1 MENKAD
7 IIIIGGGLLG
17 SATAYQLA
25 KRGAGRIMLFERQDI
40 ASQASARAACLLT
53 RARTKTVLMKL
64 VQETYDCIAE
74 IETLLGDSLEL
85 QQCGSLTIASSQ
97 VSLKGLEELEQ
108 AADGFGIANERLAPA
123 EVKRLLPWIE
133 EEQIIE
139 ALHMPTDGYIDS
151 ALLCCGYN
159 RAAQKLGVEVRT
171 RCGVRQILTSDSED
185 SVENSSETSA
195 NVCGVELENGERVYA
210 PIVVNATG
218 AWANLLSYPLGAGL
232 PLTPVR
238 SHFWITEVDEER
250 FPSHE
255 PFTVIPDARAFTRPD
270 VGAMI
275 IGIREPE
282 CVSFDP
288 QEMLRSIEDVDF
300 ERGDK
305 WRILSE
311 CAPLFEPFFKAVKKV
326 GIAHYVAGPSCYVPD
341 AMFVLGRI
349 KKVGG
354 LFAATGCCGAGVA
367 AGGGMA
373 RLVAEQILG
382 ITPFVDPAPFAPE
395 RFGEINPFD
404 PAFQIRC
411 AEARSNK
418 KGG

>member
-25 KRGAGRIMLFERQDI
+25 KRGAGKIVLFERQDI

-53 RARTKTVLMKL
+53 RARTKPALMKL

-74 IETLLGDSLEL
+74 IETLLDDSLEL
-85 QQCGSLTIASSQ
+85 QQCGSLTIASSEA
-97 VSLKGLEELEQ
+97 SLKGLEELEH
-108 AADGFGIANERLAPA
+108 AADSFGIDNERLAPA
-123 EVKRLLPWIE
+123 QVKQLLPWIE
-133 EEQIIE
+133 EEQIAE
-139 ALHMPTDGYIDS
+139 ALYMPTDGYIDS
-151 ALLCCGYN
+151 ALLCSGYN
-159 RAAQKLGVEVRT
+159 RAAQKLGVEVST
-171 RCGVRQILTSDSED
+171 RCGVRQILTTTDEEGAQIS
-185 SVENSSETSA
+185 
-195 NVCGVELENGERVYA
+195 GVALENGERIYA
-210 PIVVNATG
+210 PIVVNAAG
-218 AWANLLSYPLGAGL
+218 AWANLLSYPLGVGL

-238 SHFWITEVDEER
+238 SHFWITEVDEAR
-250 FPSHE
+250 FPSHA

-275 IGIREPE
+275 VGIREPE

-288 QEMLRSIEDVDF
+288 KEMLRSIEDVDF

-305 WRILSE
+305 WRVLSQ
-311 CAPLFEPFFKAVKKV
+311 CAPHFEPYFKDIKQV

-341 AMFVLGRI
+341 AMFVLGAV
-349 KKVGG
+349 KQVGG
-354 LFAATGCCGAGVA
+354 LFVVAGCCGAGVA

-373 RLVAEQILG
+373 RLVAEQITG
-382 ITPFVDPAPFAPE
+382 EAPFVDPAPFVPE
-395 RFGEINPFD
+395 RFGEVDPFD
-404 PAFQIRC
+404 PAFQRRC

>member
-1 MENKAD
+1 MEQKAD
-7 IIIIGGGLLG
+7 ILIIGGGLLG

-25 KRGAGRIMLFERQDI
+25 KRGAGKILLLERQDI

-53 RARTKTVLMKL
+53 RARTKPVLMKL

-74 IETLLGDSLEL
+74 IETLLNDSLEL
-85 QQCGSLTIASSQ
+85 QQCGSLTIAASEA
-97 VSLKGLEELEQ
+97 SLKGLEELEQ
-108 AADGFGIANERLAPA
+108 AADNFGIANERLTPA
-123 EVKRLLPWIE
+123 QVKRLLPWIE
-133 EEQIIE
+133 EEQLTE
-139 ALHMPTDGYIDS
+139 ALYMPTDGYIDS

-171 RCGVRQILTSDSED
+171 RCGVKQILTEGDK
-185 SVENSSETSA
+185 
-195 NVCGVELENGERVYA
+195 VCGVELENGERVHA
-210 PIVVNATG
+210 PVIVNATG
-218 AWANLLSYPLGAGL
+218 AWANLLSYPLGVGL

-250 FPSHE
+250 FPAHE

-270 VGAMI
+270 VGALI

-288 QEMLRSIEDVDF
+288 KEMLRSIEDVDF
-300 ERGDK
+300 EQGDK
-305 WRILSE
+305 WRVLSQ
-311 CAPLFEPFFKAVKKV
+311 CAPHFEPFFKAVKQV

-341 AMFVLGRI
+341 AMFVLGGV
-349 KKVGG
+349 KKVAG
-354 LFAATGCCGAGVA
+354 LFAVTGCCGAGVA

-382 ITPFVDPAPFAPE
+382 ITPFVDPTPFAPE
-395 RFGEINPFD
+395 RFGEIDPFD
-404 PAFQIRC
+404 PAFQRRC

>member
-1 MENKAD
+1 MEQKAD
-7 IIIIGGGLLG
+7 ILIIGGGLLG

-25 KRGAGRIMLFERQDI
+25 KRGAGKILLLERQDI

-53 RARTKTVLMKL
+53 RARTKPVLMKL

-74 IETLLGDSLEL
+74 IETLLNDSLEL
-85 QQCGSLTIASSQ
+85 QQCGSLTIAASEA
-97 VSLKGLEELEQ
+97 SLKGLEELEQ
-108 AADGFGIANERLAPA
+108 AADNFGIANERLTPA
-123 EVKRLLPWIE
+123 QVKRLLPWIE
-133 EEQIIE
+133 EEQLTE
-139 ALHMPTDGYIDS
+139 ALYMPTDGYIDS

-171 RCGVRQILTSDSED
+171 RCGVKQILTEGDK
-185 SVENSSETSA
+185 
-195 NVCGVELENGERVYA
+195 VCGVELENGERVHA
-210 PIVVNATG
+210 PVIVNATG
-218 AWANLLSYPLGAGL
+218 AWANLLSYPLGVGL

-250 FPSHE
+250 FPAHE

-270 VGAMI
+270 VGALI

-288 QEMLRSIEDVDF
+288 KEMLRSIEDVDF
-300 ERGDK
+300 EQGDK
-305 WRILSE
+305 WRVLSQ
-311 CAPLFEPFFKAVKKV
+311 CAPHFEPFFKAVKQV

-341 AMFVLGRI
+341 AMFVLGGV

-354 LFAATGCCGAGVA
+354 LFAVTGCCGAGVA

-382 ITPFVDPAPFAPE
+382 ITPFVDPTPFAPE
-395 RFGEINPFD
+395 RFGEIDPFD
-404 PAFQIRC
+404 PAFQRRC